1 MKDCISSREMQAL
14 ELNAE
19 YFGVSRLQLMEN
31 AGHHV
36 AMEVSSRF
44 KPGNSVAVFCGLGG
58 NGGDGF
64 VAARHL
70 FSLGFKV
77 VVVLAGR
84 ARDVS
89 DMEASKNLAA
99 IRSLG
104 EKMPL
109 YEAYDSTLVPKLCS
123 EIVIDALLG
132 TGSKGTLRPPILQ
145 MVRQINAMDTFRLAV
160 DVPTGIDADT
170 GEVPSE
176 AVKADLTVT
185 FHKTK
190 IGFEKATKHLGKLVV
205 KDIGLP
211 EEFERFA
218 GPGDVALST
227 KPRPAESHKGD
238 FGRLLVVG
246 GSETYSG
253 APTLVALGAMRTGVD
268 LVYVAAPRRTALAI
282 SSMSADLITIKLEG
296 EHLNPENAN
305 TLEDYFEKVDAVAV
319 GPGLGLHQE
328 TVKAVKALV
337 ELADHFKKPLLLD
350 ADGLKAF
357 AESKRR
363 ISAPLVLTPH
373 PGEYA
378 ILTGRKPPEDLAART
393 EDVRKTASRLGA
405 VILLKGAVDI
415 VTDGKRVKLN
425 FSGNPGMTVGGTG
438 DVLTG
443 VVGAFLAQKV
453 DPFGS
458 AAAGAFING
467 AAGDFAFEQLGY
479 HIVATDLIEWIPKVI
494 NDPMSHLKVRRS
506 GARPS

>member
-36 AMEVSSRF
+36 ALEVSSRF
-44 KPGNSVAVFCGLGG
+44 KPGDNVAVFCGLGG

-64 VAARHL
+64 AAARHL

-89 DMEASKNLAA
+89 DRKASENLAA
-99 IRSLG
+99 IRSLR
-104 EKMPL
+104 EKIPL
-109 YEAYDSTLVPKLCS
+109 YEAYDSTLVPKLVS

-145 MVRQINAMDTFRLAV
+145 MVRQINAMDAFRLAV

-170 GEVPSE
+170 GEVLGE

-190 IGFEKATKHLGKLVV
+190 IGFEKAAKHLGKLVV

-211 EEFERFA
+211 REFERFA

-227 KPRPAESHKGD
+227 KPRPTESHKGD

-253 APTLVALGAMRTGVD
+253 APTLVTLGAMRTGVD
-268 LVYVAAPRRTALAI
+268 LVYVAAPRRTAFAI

-305 TLEDYFEKVDAVAV
+305 TLEDYFKKVDAVAV

-328 TVKAVKALV
+328 TIKAVKTLV
-337 ELADHFKKPLLLD
+337 ELADRFKKPLLLD

-415 VTDGKRVKLN
+415 VSDGKRVKLN

-438 DVLTG
+438 DVLSG
-443 VVGAFLAQKV
+443 VVGALLAQKV

-467 AAGDFAFEQLGY
+467 AAGDFAVEQLGY

-506 GARPS
+506 SARPS

>member
-84 ARDVS
+84 AHDVS
-89 DMEASKNLAA
+89 DRAASENLAA
-99 IRSLG
+99 IRSLR
-104 EKMPL
+104 ENMPL
-109 YEAYDSTLVPKLCS
+109 YEAYDSTLVPKLVA

-132 TGSKGTLRPPILQ
+132 TGSKGALRPPILQ
-145 MVRQINAMDTFRLAV
+145 MVRQINAMDAFRLAV

-170 GEVPSE
+170 GESLGE

-190 IGFEKATKHLGKLVV
+190 IGFKKATKHLGKLVV

-238 FGRLLVVG
+238 FGRLLI
-246 GSETYSG
+246 SG
-253 APTLVALGAMRTGVD
+253 
-268 LVYVAAPRRTALAI
+268 RRER
-282 SSMSADLITIKLEG
+282 D
-296 EHLNPENAN
+296 
-305 TLEDYFEKVDAVAV
+305 
-319 GPGLGLHQE
+319 
-328 TVKAVKALV
+328 
-337 ELADHFKKPLLLD
+337 
-350 ADGLKAF
+350 
-357 AESKRR
+357 
-363 ISAPLVLTPH
+363 
-373 PGEYA
+373 
-378 ILTGRKPPEDLAART
+378 ILRC
-393 EDVRKTASRLGA
+393 S
-405 VILLKGAVDI
+405 
-415 VTDGKRVKLN
+415 
-425 FSGNPGMTVGGTG
+425 NPG
-438 DVLTG
+438 
-443 VVGAFLAQKV
+443 
-453 DPFGS
+453 S
-458 AAAGAFING
+458 AGCNA
-467 AAGDFAFEQLGY
+467 D
-479 HIVATDLIEWIPKVI
+479 
-494 NDPMSHLKVRRS
+494 RR
-506 GARPS
+506 

>member
-1 MKDCISSREMQAL
+1 
-14 ELNAE
+14 
-19 YFGVSRLQLMEN
+19 
-31 AGHHV
+31 
-36 AMEVSSRF
+36 
-44 KPGNSVAVFCGLGG
+44 
-58 NGGDGF
+58 
-64 VAARHL
+64 
-70 FSLGFKV
+70 
-77 VVVLAGR
+77 
-84 ARDVS
+84 
-89 DMEASKNLAA
+89 
-99 IRSLG
+99 
-104 EKMPL
+104 
-109 YEAYDSTLVPKLCS
+109 
-123 EIVIDALLG
+123 
-132 TGSKGTLRPPILQ
+132 
-145 MVRQINAMDTFRLAV
+145 
-160 DVPTGIDADT
+160 
-170 GEVPSE
+170 
-176 AVKADLTVT
+176 
-185 FHKTK
+185 
-190 IGFEKATKHLGKLVV
+190 
-205 KDIGLP
+205 
-211 EEFERFA
+211 
-218 GPGDVALST
+218 
-227 KPRPAESHKGD
+227 
-238 FGRLLVVG
+238 
-246 GSETYSG
+246 
-253 APTLVALGAMRTGVD
+253 MRTGVD

-337 ELADHFKKPLLLD
+337 ELADRFKKPLLLD

-363 ISAPLVLTPH
+363 IRAPLVLTPH

-415 VTDGKRVKLN
+415 VSDGKRVKLN

-438 DVLTG
+438 DVLSG
-443 VVGAFLAQKV
+443 VVGALLAQNV